1 MNEQLA
7 CWLKKASRWEAD
19 APKAGNVHP
28 AASFVDLTHDD
39 FVRSA
44 EVLAACYQRLEQPAE
59 QLCPS
64 IPLLEVAR
72 EIRRQVGRNTNL
84 GILLLNTPLA
94 AVPSPQLLSDGIEDV
109 ISAMDIDATVRLYE
123 AIQLM
128 QPGGMDKVD
137 EQDLSDVP
145 SLPVRA
151 VMQLAAERDLI
162 AKQYVTGFRDVL
174 GFGVER
180 AEYWWERTEQ
190 NRYQAVVGLHLDWM
204 SRFPDTLIARKLGRE
219 MAETAAGKARDVLV
233 AGWPDAAAGQVAF
246 AEFDA
251 WLRADGNKRNPGT
264 SADMTAASLFA
275 WFRDQRVNFSD

>member
-7 CWLKKASRWEAD
+7 CWLKTASRWEAD

-44 EVLAACYQRLEQPAE
+44 EILGDCYLNLEQPAE
-59 QLCPS
+59 KLCPS
-64 IPLLEVAR
+64 IPLLKVAR
-72 EIRRQVGRNTNL
+72 ETRQQVGRNTNL
-84 GILLLNTPLA
+84 GLLLLNTPLA
-94 AVPSPQLLSDGIEDV
+94 AVPSEQLLSDGIEDV

-145 SLPVRA
+145 SLPVRE
-151 VMQLAAERDLI
+151 VMLLAAERDLI

-180 AEYWWERTEQ
+180 AEYWWEQTGQHR
-190 NRYQAVVGLHLDWM
+190 RQAVVGLHLDWM
-204 SRFPDTLIARKLGRE
+204 SRFPDTLIARKLGLE
-219 MAETAAGKARDVLV
+219 MAESAAVKARDVLA
-233 AGWPDAAAGQVAF
+233 AGWPNAAAGQDAF
-246 AEFDA
+246 AKFDV

-275 WFRDQRVNFSD
+275 AFRDKRVNFSD